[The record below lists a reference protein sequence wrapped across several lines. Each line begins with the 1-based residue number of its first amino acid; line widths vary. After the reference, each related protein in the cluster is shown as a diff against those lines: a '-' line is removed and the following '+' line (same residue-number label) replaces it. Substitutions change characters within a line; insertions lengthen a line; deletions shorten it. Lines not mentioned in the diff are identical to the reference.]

1 MAIRSASGAETPGED
16 VRYFLFTRSPGLDL
30 HCWFAP
36 TSDNVTEQTY
46 ASWAPE
52 SLGNLQSKILPGWI
66 VPGAD
71 PELSKKE
78 LLLQRL
84 REIEG
89 VVKSKDAVI
98 KSLLEQLQ
106 NPGVQISLKDAPRS
120 ISSADV
126 HRTSPEERPIDK
138 TIREWVE
145 KAQASILSTAG
156 YRLSDGRGVNESD
169 SSSEFS
175 GSLGKTLGSQMSP
188 TKSSVSDSG
197 HSTGRKGL
205 TAPDTE
211 RIRSSPK
218 LHSLPFETA
227 PLGLLAD
234 LSLKDS
240 KETNEKRSRSQSRS
254 VNAADDGGSVNG
266 HKSIGEADDEN
277 AVGIARGDYFQPTE
291 QLGLR
296 TIETERKDILEIM
309 TSGLISPAEV
319 DQLFK
324 IFFDRLNV
332 RDFVLISGRVR

>member
-1 MAIRSASGAETPGED
+1 MRRGSQKASATFE
-16 VRYFLFTRSPGLDL
+16 VRVYL
-30 HCWFAP
+30 HRC
-36 TSDNVTEQTY
+36 TST
-46 ASWAPE
+46 
-52 SLGNLQSKILPGWI
+52 
-66 VPGAD
+66 D

-84 REIEG
+84 REMEG

-106 NPGVQISLKDAPRS
+106 NPGVQISLKDPPS

-156 YRLSDGRGVNESD
+156 YRLSDGRGVDESD
-169 SSSEFS
+169 SGSQFS
-175 GSLGKTLGSQMSP
+175 GSFGKTLGSQMSP
-188 TKSSVSDSG
+188 TKTKSSVSDSG
-197 HSTGRKGL
+197 RSIGRTAGGL
-205 TAPDTE
+205 AAPDIE
-211 RIRSSPK
+211 RMRNSPK
-218 LHSLPFETA
+218 LHSLPLETA
-227 PLGLLAD
+227 PIGLLAD
-234 LSLKDS
+234 LALKDS
-240 KETNEKRSRSQSRS
+240 KETNEKRSRSKSRS
-254 VNAADDGGSVNG
+254 LSAADDSGSINGG
-266 HKSIGEADDEN
+266 KTTGEADDEN
-277 AVGIARGDYFQPTE
+277 AVGIASRDYFQPAE
-291 QLGLR
+291 NLGLR

-332 RDFVLISGRVR
+332 RDYPLIFKSLIH